1 MSLVHS
7 GASASIPTCDVP
19 KTVADILTAAAD
31 LIEPEGRWTQRAYAR
46 DRDGAD
52 IEDRSS
58 YYEDEPEFEAVC
70 YCAIGAIMT
79 AAGERPDR
87 VGQDDI
93 GALEAFAGFVGEESI
108 HIWNDAAER
117 TQAEVVAALRAAAEK
132 ARTAVE
138 GPSVGTQERE
148 SEPKTLPTNGDSQ

>member
-7 GASASIPTCDVP
+7 ASLHTQPGSA

-31 LIEPEGRWTQRAYAR
+31 LIEPEGAWTQRAYAR
-46 DRDGAD
+46 DRDGED

-87 VGQDDI
+87 VGQDDM
-93 GALEAFAGFVGEESI
+93 GALEVFACFVGEESI
-108 HIWNDAAER
+108 HIWNDNPER

-138 GPSVGTQERE
+138 GPSVGTQGEAR